1 MRIYHLGLALVIPA
15 LVLSA
20 GTTKSR
26 KHSAGPIKS
35 AKEAK
40 AIAEQDTGGKAV
52 SAKRIPLNGAS
63 GGWEVDVRMPKES
76 QGYRCIIDSDT
87 RMVHSKSRI
96 DQPGAKGMVVLTGDV
111 GAVRSAV
118 AAGVAAIT
126 REGMLIA
133 EVVIPFADPA
143 LLKALTS

>member
-1 MRIYHLGLALVIPA
+1 MDPLPHAHPRSRMRTFSGAAMRIHPLGLALVIPA

-63 GGWEVDVRMPKES
+63 GGWEVDVRMPKDS
-76 QGYRCIIDSDT
+76 QGYRCIIDADT
-87 RMVHSKSRI
+87 RMVHSKTRI
-96 DQPGAKGMVVLTGDV
+96 AQPGGKGKDEGPVRMVKG
-111 GAVRSAV
+111 
-118 AAGVAAIT
+118 T
-126 REGMLIA
+126 R
-133 EVVIPFADPA
+133 
-143 LLKALTS
+143 